1 MKADTQISSLFRR
14 PTANGDKWVVSG
26 RIKGGNPTKITIGYC
41 SIISVTE
48 ARKIAKQH
56 LAEMAQGINPNHRHK
71 VTAAKGKTLQ
81 EALDQYLQEKGQQL
95 KPNTVRSYT
104 GTITRNFSG
113 WLNRPIASIT
123 AQDCVTRYRQIR
135 DEVAKR
141 ASQIRKINDP
151 GEAEAQKAMRSLSAV
166 LSYFA
171 NDMLPDNS
179 GRLLPY
185 GNPVEGLKDKRIR
198 RKLESRKRA
207 LSFEERIEL
216 LDFLTHPSNWQSISI
231 DHCHWVIILLCTGL
245 RHDEPL
251 NLTWSDVDFVN
262 KTFTITQTKNG
273 NPLTLPMTKR
283 INNILLS
290 RKMNSNSSSS
300 YVFPQKMNPKKPAT
314 MNRVCQRIS
323 RLCNIEFTA
332 HDLRRTT
339 ATALNELGYS
349 IEDIGRILNHRRTSI
364 TDEYIQTSTEQLRK
378 ALEELEY
385 MLFDVMWDEKNVS
398 E

>member
-56 LAEMAQGINPNHRHK
+56 LAEMAQGINPNHRNK
-71 VTAAKGKTLQ
+71 LIAAKGKTLQ
-81 EALDQYLQEKGQQL
+81 EALEKYLQEKGSHL
-95 KPNTVRSYT
+95 KPNTVKSYT

-113 WLNRPIASIT
+113 WLDRPIASIT

-141 ASQIRKINDP
+141 GVQIRKANEP

-179 GRLLPY
+179 GRLLPH

-216 LDFLTHPSNWQSISI
+216 LDFLTHPSNWQSISE
-231 DHCHWVIILLCTGL
+231 DHCHWIIILLCTGL

-251 NLTWSDVDFVN
+251 NLTWSDVDFIN

-273 NPLTLPMTKR
+273 KPLTLPMTKR

-290 RKMNSNSSSS
+290 RKMHSNNSSS
-300 YVFPQKMNPKKPAT
+300 YVFPQKTNPKKPAT

-385 MLFDVMWDEKNVS
+385 MLFDVMWDETIGTA
-398 E
+398 

>member
-1 MKADTQISSLFRR
+1 
-14 PTANGDKWVVSG
+14 
-26 RIKGGNPTKITIGYC
+26 
-41 SIISVTE
+41 
-48 ARKIAKQH
+48 
-56 LAEMAQGINPNHRHK
+56 
-71 VTAAKGKTLQ
+71 
-81 EALDQYLQEKGQQL
+81 
-95 KPNTVRSYT
+95 
-104 GTITRNFSG
+104 
-113 WLNRPIASIT
+113 
-123 AQDCVTRYRQIR
+123 
-135 DEVAKR
+135 
-141 ASQIRKINDP
+141 
-151 GEAEAQKAMRSLSAV
+151 MRSLSAV

-216 LDFLTHPSNWQSISI
+216 LDFLTHPSNWKSISE
-231 DHCHWVIILLCTGL
+231 DHCHWIIILLCTGL

-251 NLTWSDVDFVN
+251 NLTWGDVDFFN

-273 NPLTLPMTKR
+273 KPLTLPMTKR
-283 INNILLS
+283 INDILLS
-290 RKMNSNSSSS
+290 RKMNSNNSSS
-300 YVFPQKMNPKKPAT
+300 YVFPQKTNPNKPAT

-323 RLCNIEFTA
+323 RLCNIDFTA

-364 TDEYIQTSTEQLRK
+364 KIGR
-378 ALEELEY
+378 AH
-385 MLFDVMWDEKNVS
+385 V
-398 E
+398 